1 MTKITVYLHRKSCN
15 VCILLQQYYKFERH
29 NILYWPSQHRFC
41 VLTFYVHRY
50 YCRIYKKKICPT
62 MYLYIKTSNMHM
74 SYIVNTH
81 RYVPCTHLCGTF
93 VRETGKYGSARAI
106 LSATT
111 RSFHAPFTFQFSSF
125 PLYIFENSSIVYNP
139 SRVYCKRCLSGVLY
153 TIRYSYMLV

>member
-1 MTKITVYLHRKSCN
+1 MCVYFCSSIINLNAIIYCIGQVNTAFVCLHFMCIGITVVY
-15 VCILLQQYYKFERH
+15 I
-29 NILYWPSQHRFC
+29 
-41 VLTFYVHRY
+41 
-50 YCRIYKKKICPT
+50 KKKICPT

-81 RYVPCTHLCGTF
+81 GYVPCTHLCGTF

-139 SRVYCKRCLSGVLY
+139 SRVYCKRYLSGVLY